1 MHAELLAQ
9 QQTAGFEHHYLLGN
23 FGILS
28 LGGSGSHQSKGLGAL
43 GSLGFSRQASPI
55 SYGVQAT
62 FSSQD
67 YTQVG
72 SVPGHPFPTS
82 TVQSFVGLSTQ
93 NLGSITASFTN
104 LHYGYNRL
112 SALIDDFVLD
122 NGLLIF
128 PDQRIVTLSYN
139 RQLFG
144 KLYANVGAF
153 KDLSGRNTQ
162 LFATV
167 TLPLDSDKSLSLNA
181 NQQEGYHQENLQITK
196 NLPLGNGYVY
206 HAMASTNQ
214 AMEADVI
221 LQSQAGVYSARV
233 DRYLEHTNVNLNAR
247 GSAAYFAG
255 HAILSRPIEQSF
267 ALVDVPGFPGVDV
280 YYRNQLMGHTNKA
293 GYIYLPDLLPYQE
306 NEIHIDPLTLPINS
320 SVGDLSQQVITYR
333 KSGALV
339 LFDVKRSHDILLTLK
354 LDDGTLVPSGAVL
367 KINHDEKAS
376 FPVGY
381 NGQAYVTGNVLADIS
396 GEVTWDDGSCQFNLH
411 LAPNDANLQKETV
424 VCH

>member
-1 MHAELLAQ
+1 M
-9 QQTAGFEHHYLLGN
+9 
-23 FGILS
+23 
-28 LGGSGSHQSKGLGAL
+28 
-43 GSLGFSRQASPI
+43 
-55 SYGVQAT
+55 
-62 FSSQD
+62 
-67 YTQVG
+67 
-72 SVPGHPFPTS
+72 
-82 TVQSFVGLSTQ
+82 
-93 NLGSITASFTN
+93 
-104 LHYGYNRL
+104 
-112 SALIDDFVLD
+112 LD

-196 NLPLGNGYVY
+196 NLPLGNGYGY